1 MTDRNRIVS
10 SYLIQKLDKIECSL
24 KTWHLTHYFVDI
36 KFAFL
41 RHHQTAD
48 INVQYLLSEGI
59 LKPNLATF
67 VLFSEYNVTC
77 VRNSSDVIDYV

>member
-1 MTDRNRIVS
+1 MTDINRIVS
-10 SYLIQKLDKIECSL
+10 FYLIQKLDKIECSL

-41 RHHQTAD
+41 RHHQTVD

-59 LKPNLATF
+59 LKTNLSTFAT
-67 VLFSEYNVTC
+67 FSEYNVTT
-77 VRNSSDVIDYV
+77 VRNSGDVID

>member
-41 RHHQTAD
+41 RHHQTVD

-59 LKPNLATF
+59 LKTNLATF
-67 VLFSEYNVTC
+67 ATFSEYNVTT
-77 VRNSSDVIDYV
+77 VRNSGDVID

>member
-41 RHHQTAD
+41 RNHQTAD

-59 LKPNLATF
+59 LKQTKPSYICIIF
-67 VLFSEYNVTC
+67 
-77 VRNSSDVIDYV
+77 RI